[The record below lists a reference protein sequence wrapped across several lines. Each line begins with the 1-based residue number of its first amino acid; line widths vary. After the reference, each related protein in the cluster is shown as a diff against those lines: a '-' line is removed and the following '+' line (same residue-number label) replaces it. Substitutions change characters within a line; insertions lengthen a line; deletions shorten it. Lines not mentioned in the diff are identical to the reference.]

1 MSHSYRCRNIVFRLY
16 IFDIRMPWLNTLGEI
31 FFNKIK
37 MRQQPWWSVCNYE
50 MYTFNKYTKIQ
61 RVCLRGIK
69 LFSHNVPS
77 SMRVF
82 YSQSCSML
90 PSFLCEQIKVGCE
103 KKERLCCPAVLF
115 QPQINLISGKGGIFN
130 NTSRL
135 EIHANANFMF

>member
-1 MSHSYRCRNIVFRLY
+1 MCATTKCIL
-16 IFDIRMPWLNTLGEI
+16 
-31 FFNKIK
+31 
-37 MRQQPWWSVCNYE
+37 
-50 MYTFNKYTKIQ
+50 FNKYTKIQ

-77 SMRVF
+77 SMIVF

-90 PSFLCEQIKVGCE
+90 PSFLCELIKVGCE
-103 KKERLCCPAVLF
+103 KKRGCVVQLFF

-135 EIHANANFMF
+135 EIHANANFVFQENDIGLFIFIFHVNFKGLHLQDY